1 MLIANE
7 QDTPEEFRRKVTSPN
22 GTTQA
27 GIDKMLSLEI
37 DHVFAKGIEAAIARS
52 EELGDILGQ

>member
-1 MLIANE
+1 
-7 QDTPEEFRRKVTSPN
+7 VTSPN